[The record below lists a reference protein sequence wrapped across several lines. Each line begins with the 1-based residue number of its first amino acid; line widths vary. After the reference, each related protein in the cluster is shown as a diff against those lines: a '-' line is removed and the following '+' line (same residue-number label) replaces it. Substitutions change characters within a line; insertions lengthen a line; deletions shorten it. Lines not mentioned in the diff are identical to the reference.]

1 MDSNLPGSSVHE
13 DSPGKNTGV
22 SCHALLQGILPTQWS
37 KQIPWIAAYSL
48 LFEPPGK
55 PKNTGKGSPCKMG
68 SITLTPQ
75 SFECLELGLGDLWK
89 TGACYLTDKIQLMK
103 SEWLI
108 SQVYENGKGTKGQG
122 PECNFSVSFY
132 NAVNIILWLLSS
144 SLWAELQ
151 RPFPVSRWA
160 LGQLLRGSPLEIEG
174 IWTWSIKQFIC
185 SARFG
190 CACLLFPHS
199 SSVTWFADWNRTIS
213 SWN

>member
-1 MDSNLPGSSVHE
+1 MPSSRGSYQPS
-13 DSPGKNTGV
+13 DQNRSPE
-22 SCHALLQGILPTQWS
+22 LQHVLYHLSHQ
-37 KQIPWIAAYSL
+37 
-48 LFEPPGK
+48 
-55 PKNTGKGSPCKMG
+55 GSPRILERVAHLFCKMG
-68 SITLTPQ
+68 SVTLTPQ
-75 SFECLELGLGDLWK
+75 SFEYLELGLADLWK

-132 NAVNIILWLLSS
+132 NTVHIILWLLSS
-144 SLWAELQ
+144 SLWTELQ

-160 LGQLLRGSPLEIEG
+160 LGQLLWGSPLETEG

-185 SARFG
+185 SARFS

-199 SSVTWFADWNRTIS
+199 SSVTWFADWNRAYLLLKLVFPIY
-213 SWN
+213 